1 MLTPDFSRF
10 VLIPLFVLNMG
21 AMIITLFMKKKIR
34 PEFSRSLDTL
44 FFVENIIGLG
54 CSAALGYIAFFVK

>member
-21 AMIITLFMKKKIR
+21 AMIITLFLKKKSNR
-34 PEFSRSLDTL
+34 NSPE
-44 FFVENIIGLG
+44 I
-54 CSAALGYIAFFVK
+54 